1 MKRVILIISSVIA
14 AVAMTGCQTE
24 KEDPQGGKAKTHK
37 LVVNAS
43 AGTDTKTLIE
53 AVPGTGSYQVKWNA
67 GDFIKLAEFAPD
79 IEEYYFNSVYE
90 YYSQELTESDIN
102 GNSAAF
108 TFELEDRPGA
118 AAYTY
123 VAAYGEGIWPYYE
136 PWENGDSQEYQD
148 WATMFEYTGDYM
160 EPHML
165 FQVNFNPYQS
175 PLADTF
181 DPYADLMVS
190 KAKVTTEQL
199 TGEAAFSFARLGAIV
214 KITVEGLQEFAG
226 QEIFEAAFMTGPSYK
241 PAASAI
247 YDPVLEKY
255 AYRENNDMEDMGPE
269 PRLQIYPQG
278 VIISEEGTADLWLKM
293 PAGELT
299 DNFHL
304 ELMLE
309 EGKISR
315 SVDLNALGKT
325 IKFEDGKLTT
335 FSVGN
340 FVLAIVGGVYGL
352 EYEVNETRDGFTAT
366 WPEVEL
372 AKGYDCYITDSALNE
387 TKLDPVNNG
396 DGTWSA
402 TIAGGLAPDNYTLF
416 IKAIP
421 EDGYGLEYDDYEA
434 YYIPVG
440 VPTVWH
446 FAHDAF
452 KDCRSVDGSDDEYI
466 IDFSPGK
473 VRFKNLQPVYDS
485 SWQALK
491 AYGEFFM
498 YSTEPLEEIHSIEL
512 WSKDDSYKYIKLYA
526 SATPGAESQ
535 LIEGEIIEVSHIDA
549 GSGSYKYKHDHKLV
563 RYTFPTDVKYQYY
576 TLKGNTTEIIMTS
589 QYSYVYYF
597 E

>member
-1 MKRVILIISSVIA
+1 MKRILLIASFVIA
-14 AVAMTGCQTE
+14 ALALTGCQTE
-24 KEDPQGGKAKTHK
+24 KDDPQGGKVTTHK
-37 LVVNAS
+37 LVIDAS
-43 AGTDTKTLIE
+43 AEAETKTLIE
-53 AVPGTGSYQVKWNA
+53 AVPGTGSYQVKWKV

-79 IEEYYFNSVYE
+79 IEQYYYDSVCE
-90 YYSQELTESDIN
+90 YYSQELSASDIN

-108 TFELEDRPGA
+108 AFELEDRPGA

-123 VAAYGEGIWPYYE
+123 VAAYGDGIWPYYE

-148 WATMFEYTGDYM
+148 WAAMFGYIGEYM

-165 FQVNFNPYQS
+165 FELRFSSYQS
-175 PLADTF
+175 PLADSF
-181 DPYADLMVS
+181 DPYSDVMVS
-190 KAKVTTEQL
+190 KAKVTSEQL
-199 TGEAAFSFARLGAIV
+199 MGEAAFSFARLGTIV
-214 KITVEGLQEFAG
+214 KITVEGLQDFAG
-226 QEIFEAAFMTGPSYK
+226 KEISDATFSTGPSYS
-241 PAASAI
+241 PVAVAV
-247 YDPVLEKY
+247 YDPILEKY
-255 AYRENNDMEDMGPE
+255 AYKDTDKMEDIGTDPS
-269 PRLQIYPQG
+269 LQITPQG
-278 VIISEEGTADLWLKM
+278 VAIRDDGTADLWLKL
-293 PAGELT
+293 PAGEIT
-299 DNFHL
+299 DEFRL
-304 ELMLE
+304 DLRFEDVMV
-309 EGKISR
+309 SR

-325 IKFEDGKLTT
+325 IKFEDGKMTT

-340 FVLAIVGGVYGL
+340 FVLAIVGSVYNL
-352 EYEVNETRDGFTAT
+352 EYVVNETQDGFTAT

-372 AKGYDCYITDSALNE
+372 AKAYDCFITDSSLNE
-387 TKLDPVNNG
+387 TKLDAVNNG
-396 DGTWSA
+396 DGTWGVTVA
-402 TIAGGLAPDNYTLF
+402 EGLAPDTYTLF
-416 IKAIP
+416 IKPVP
-421 EDGYGLEYDDYEA
+421 EDGYGLESDIYDT

-452 KDCRSVDGSDDEYI
+452 KDCEAVDGADGEFI

-491 AYGEFFM
+491 AYGEYFM
-498 YSTEPLEEIHSIEL
+498 YSTEPLDEVHSIEL
-512 WSKDDSYKYIKLYA
+512 WSKDDSYLNIKVYA

-576 TLKGNTTEIIMTS
+576 TLKGNTSGIIMTS
-589 QYSYVYYF
+589 QYSYVYYY